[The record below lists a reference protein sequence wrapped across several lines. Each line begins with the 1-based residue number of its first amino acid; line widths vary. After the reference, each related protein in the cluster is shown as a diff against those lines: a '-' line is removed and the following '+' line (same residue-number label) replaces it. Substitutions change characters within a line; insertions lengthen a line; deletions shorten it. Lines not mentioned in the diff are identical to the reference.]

1 MLCSKGFSCNEKSQ
15 VVTSPKGTLVKRI
28 ILALSIALS
37 ATFTV
42 TACAPAAEQ
51 VEVTSETMIIDVRT
65 PQEFAEGHL
74 EGAVNIYVQSPE
86 FDSMVATLPT
96 DGEYFIYCRSGNR
109 SGQAISRM
117 EAVGFTDMTNGG
129 SVQEATNMTGIPV
142 VK

>member
-1 MLCSKGFSCNEKSQ
+1 M
-15 VVTSPKGTLVKRI
+15 KRI

-51 VEVTSETMIIDVRT
+51 VEVSSETMIIDVRT

-74 EGAVNIYVQSPE
+74 EGAVNIDVQSPE